1 MPTNGPRDA
10 IPSTATPLARQPG
23 DRRAWMD
30 NLRVAIIAGVIVAH
44 TATAYILDFPWY
56 YEERTA
62 SVVAEAVVGTVVA
75 AGLLFGMGLLFL
87 LAGLLTPPAFVRKG
101 APRFT
106 RDRLVRLGVPLLL
119 YVFVID
125 ALTDFIGYRATVGN
139 RGLVPYLEIWWRN
152 DADLGPAWFVAVL
165 LVFSLGYAAWR
176 SLRPARRPDD
186 GASLGGRQ
194 LLLVGLVI
202 VAGSFVIRLAW
213 PFGSRAMF
221 GLNLW
226 ELPQMVALFGLGVL
240 SAERNWLEGGLPD
253 RLWRRCGAAAI
264 LGALSVPLVLALL
277 TGRDDDPLLGGL
289 DPRALLIP
297 IGEAVIAIGM
307 SLWTLEWFRRRWNGT
322 GPVRQGLGRASFAAY
337 LVHPPVIV
345 LLSVA
350 LQSVAVP
357 AEVKFLVVSAVG
369 VVGAFALGWLLTRWR
384 PVARI
389 V

>member
-1 MPTNGPRDA
+1 
-10 IPSTATPLARQPG
+10 
-23 DRRAWMD
+23 MD
-30 NLRVAIIAGVIVAH
+30 NLRVVVIAGVIVAH
-44 TATAYILDFPWY
+44 TATAYILDFDWY

-62 SVVAEAVVGTVVA
+62 SVVTEAIVGVIVG

-87 LAGLLTPPAFVRKG
+87 LAGLLTPPAFARKG
-101 APRFT
+101 APRFA
-106 RDRLVRLGVPLLL
+106 RDRLLRLGIPLVV

-125 ALTDFIGYRATVGN
+125 PLTDFIGYRATGGS
-139 RGLVPYLEIWWRN
+139 RGLAGYLGIWWRD

-176 SLRPARRPDD
+176 SVRPAPRPD
-186 GASLGGRQ
+186 GRSRLGGRQ
-194 LLLVGLVI
+194 LLVGGLAI
-202 VAGSFVIRLAW
+202 VVGSFVVRLAW
-213 PFGSRAMF
+213 PFGSNAVF

-226 ELPQMVALFGLGVL
+226 ELPQMVTLFGLGAA
-240 SAERNWLEGGLPD
+240 SAERGWLTDGLPD

-264 LGALSVPLVLALL
+264 AGALSVPIVMVIV
-277 TGRDDDPLLGGL
+277 TSGNEDPFLGAL

-297 IGEAVIAIGM
+297 VGEAVIAIGM
-307 SLWTLEWFRRRWNGT
+307 SLWILEWFRRRWNHT
-322 GPVRQGLGRASFAAY
+322 GALGRSLGRASFAAY

-357 AEVKFLVVSAVG
+357 VEVKFLVVCALG
-369 VVGAFALGWLLTRWR
+369 VAGAFALGWLLTRWR